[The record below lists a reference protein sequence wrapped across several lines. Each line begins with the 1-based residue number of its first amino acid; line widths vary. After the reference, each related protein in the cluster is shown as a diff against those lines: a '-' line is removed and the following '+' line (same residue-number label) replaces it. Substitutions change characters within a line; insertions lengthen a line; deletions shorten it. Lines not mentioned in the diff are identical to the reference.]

1 MAKFG
6 CLLMVVSFV
15 LLCGLV
21 VLPVIPFLEDTKAF
35 DDLLQSVFCQEGET
49 VLRDQYQTTDSE
61 GTSYSMDLYC
71 IDREGQRRDVTA
83 QWFLVGIVG
92 FTAPFLIGLF
102 AFIFGV
108 NRGVR
113 RTITVTRNNA
123 DVLGGGSTI
132 DLSSFLSPTQTPQT
146 SSFSTSGGGNKSFT
160 EKLKQ
165 IQEAR
170 DAGLITAEEYD
181 RLRQEILDEGL

>member
-1 MAKFG
+1 MARFG
-6 CLLMVVSFV
+6 CLLMIVSFV
-15 LLCGLV
+15 VLCGLV

-35 DDLLQSVFCQEGET
+35 DDLLQPLFCQKGET
-49 VLRDQYQTTDSE
+49 VVREQYQTTDRD
-61 GTSYSMDLYC
+61 GTSYSMDVYC
-71 IDREGQRRDVTA
+71 VSEEGRRDVTA

-113 RTITVTRNNA
+113 RVTVGGDT
-123 DVLGGGSTI
+123 DILGGGRTV
-132 DLSSFLSPTQTPQT
+132 DLSSFMSPSQAAT
-146 SSFSTSGGGNKSFT
+146 SSSGSSKSLSD
-160 EKLKQ
+160 KLKQ

-170 DAGLITAEEYD
+170 DAGLITVDEYD
-181 RLRQEILDEGL
+181 RLRREILDEGI